1 MQQERSFE
9 RRRSFAIKIH
19 QANHKILH
27 LPFITK
33 DILKTDTTIK
43 QINIAWPYLYIGI
56 SLWKKLILERINHM
70 PLGIKIGV
78 STKDRSKALLNNLC
92 YLLIVSHNTAW
103 MTVLIAFDTRGIRDT
118 RKISL
123 GVQCGLVQT

>member
-78 STKDRSKALLNNLC
+78 STKDPLMLRPFEEEKKESNL
-92 YLLIVSHNTAW
+92 SHLTF
-103 MTVLIAFDTRGIRDT
+103 L
-118 RKISL
+118 
-123 GVQCGLVQT
+123 